1 MSTGENSVTFASPTG
16 MQHATILK
24 GMDEML
30 LIEGALK
37 SAARR
42 RWLVAA
48 WQAFWRG
55 LLFGALLWL
64 IIFAVFKVYP
74 IPKYAL
80 AIAAGAG
87 GVVVAGF
94 VLAACFKRHS
104 LLQTARWVDN
114 HQKLKERLSTAVELS
129 KSNGESD
136 WKQLVVRDAA
146 DHANAIDAGKL
157 LPFSWPGLAKWA
169 ILLVILGV
177 GLGFVPEYR
186 TKAFQQK
193 QKDAAVIREVGK
205 KLEELAKRTME
216 QKKPALEPTQK
227 ALADVAEVGSE
238 LQKANLTR
246 SQALRDLAS
255 VSEKLQ
261 EQAREMGENPA
272 FKSLERAA
280 RESSGSGN
288 QSADALQQKI
298 DALQKSMGNNSPNSD
313 KLDKISSNMR
323 NAQKDMAK
331 LPDKDSAAGQ
341 AAREQMSQSLS
352 ELSKELSDMGQAL
365 PSLDEAIKALQNN
378 QTDLA
383 MRDLDQ
389 AVTDLEK
396 LREMAKNLEKL
407 QKQMAQL
414 GKDLPEQL
422 KNGQASAAQKSLEK
436 MAEQL
441 KSGNLSQ
448 EQMQKMLE
456 EVSRSVDPGKQYG
469 KLGDMLKDAAGQMKS
484 GQQSQAGKSLAQAA
498 QELQKLAQQMADAQA
513 MTSAMQALDQAQM
526 AIGAGRSW
534 DQVMAESA
542 EFMGKSQDFNPDP
555 GKGQS
560 GSGGVGTW
568 ADEEGWTYFDG
579 KQQRWDN
586 SEVDRPDMDSRG
598 HSDRPDALN
607 NNLLPTKVKGQMSPG
622 GAMPSITL
630 KGVSIKGQSTIQFQD
645 AAAAAQAEAE
655 SALNQDQVPRA
666 YQNGVRDYFDDIK
679 K

>member
-1 MSTGENSVTFASPTG
+1 MRNAIVS
-16 MQHATILK
+16 K
-24 GMDEML
+24 GMDEMH

-37 SAARR
+37 RAARR
-42 RWLVAA
+42 RRLVAA
-48 WQAFWRG
+48 WKGFWRG
-55 LLFGALLWL
+55 LLYGALLWL
-64 IIFAVFKVYP
+64 LVFAVFKVYP
-74 IPKYAL
+74 IPKPGL
-80 AIAAGAG
+80 TIAACAAAAVVLGF
-87 GVVVAGF
+87 VVA
-94 VLAACFKRHS
+94 ACSKRHS

-114 HQKLKERLSTAVELS
+114 RQNLKERLSTALELS

-146 DHANAIDAGKL
+146 DHANAIDPSKL
-157 LPFSWPGLAKWA
+157 LPFSWPGFAKWA
-169 ILLVILGV
+169 VVLLVLGV
-177 GLGFVPEYR
+177 GLGFIPEYR
-186 TKAFQQK
+186 TKAFHQK
-193 QKDAAVIREVGK
+193 QKDTAVIREAGK
-205 KLEELAKRTME
+205 KLEELAKRTVE

-227 ALADVAEVGSE
+227 ALAEVAEVGSE

-246 SQALRDLAS
+246 GQALRDLAS
-255 VSEKLQ
+255 VSDKLK
-261 EQAREMGENPA
+261 EQMREMGENPA
-272 FKSLERAA
+272 LKSLERAA

-288 QSADALQQKI
+288 QSADALQQKM
-298 DALQKSMGNNSPNSD
+298 DALQKSMGNNAPNSD
-313 KLDKISSNMR
+313 KLDKIASNMR
-323 NAQKDMAK
+323 NAQKEMAK
-331 LPDKDSAAGQ
+331 LPDKDSATGQ

-365 PSLDEAIKALQNN
+365 PALDEAIQALQNN

-383 MRDLDQ
+383 MRALDQ
-389 AVTDLEK
+389 AVNDLEK

-441 KSGNLSQ
+441 KNGNLSQ
-448 EQMQKMLE
+448 EQMQKMLD
-456 EVSRSVDPGKQYG
+456 EVSRSIDPGKQYG
-469 KLGDMLKDAAGQMKS
+469 KLGDMLKDAASQMKS
-484 GQQSQAGKSLAQAA
+484 GQQSQAGQSLAQAA

-513 MTSAMQALDQAQM
+513 MTAAMQALDQAQM
-526 AIGAGRSW
+526 AIGAGKSW
-534 DQVMAESA
+534 DQVMSESA
-542 EFMGKSQDFNPDP
+542 EFMGKSYEFNPTP

-586 SEVDRPDMDSRG
+586 SEVERPDMDARG
-598 HSDRPDALN
+598 QSDRSDALN

-630 KGVSIKGQSTIQFQD
+630 KGVSIKGQSTIQFQE
-645 AAAAAQAEAE
+645 AATAAQADAE

-666 YQNGVRDYFDDIK
+666 YQNTVRDYFDDIRK
-679 K
+679 